1 MAADRPGEF
10 ELIARYFRPL
20 ASDPGAFGLIDDVAV
35 YVPPHGEDLV
45 LKADLIAAGIH
56 FFPDDPP
63 EAIAA
68 KALRVNLSDL
78 ASKGATPVGYLMSI
92 ALGSDWTEDWIR
104 AFCEGLAA
112 DQERYGVSLFGG
124 DTNRAAG
131 GTTVSISAFG
141 LAPAGSVVR
150 RAGAAPGDVVFVSGT
165 IGDAALG
172 LRIRLGTIDAMP
184 AGKAADHLLDR
195 YLYPQPRT
203 GLAPVLRRYATASLD
218 ISDGLVGDFAHLCR
232 ASRVG
237 GEIVA
242 DAVPLSAGARALV
255 EADAT
260 ALPTILNG
268 GDDYEILAAV
278 PEPDAE
284 RYAEEAAEAG
294 VPVTRIG
301 RVVEGEG
308 TPVVRN
314 ADGGVLTLHG
324 TSHIHF

>member
-131 GTTVSISAFG
+131 GTTVSSRRKPRATNEAIW
-141 LAPAGSVVR
+141 SVV
-150 RAGAAPGDVVFVSGT
+150 
-165 IGDAALG
+165 
-172 LRIRLGTIDAMP
+172 
-184 AGKAADHLLDR
+184 
-195 YLYPQPRT
+195 
-203 GLAPVLRRYATASLD
+203 
-218 ISDGLVGDFAHLCR
+218 
-232 ASRVG
+232 SRG
-237 GEIVA
+237 SE
-242 DAVPLSAGARALV
+242 
-255 EADAT
+255 T
-260 ALPTILNG
+260 TPT
-268 GDDYEILAAV
+268 V
-278 PEPDAE
+278 
-284 RYAEEAAEAG
+284 
-294 VPVTRIG
+294 
-301 RVVEGEG
+301 
-308 TPVVRN
+308 
-314 ADGGVLTLHG
+314 
-324 TSHIHF
+324 